1 MSVNVWSFKF
11 SVETVQSNPAVFQEV
26 GIPPRRL
33 SEVSIQS
40 TVSGII
46 DNIPLQAI
54 NSRKIS

>member
-1 MSVNVWSFKF
+1 M
-11 SVETVQSNPAVFQEV
+11 ETVQSNPAVFQDA
-26 GIPPRRL
+26 GAPRRL